1 MSEILYSQIKAFLNE
16 LKPGANGD
24 SFPSVVLI
32 FGDEMLY
39 KTALQ
44 TLLDALIPP
53 EKQAVCYE
61 PMDGIPENVYLAIEN
76 LNTYSFF
83 SDRKVV
89 GFLDTRIFYAK
100 KNAADIL
107 EKTKEACA
115 EKDFKAAAR
124 NFFSLLSLTGL
135 SFDDVRNKSYAGLN
149 IDMDA
154 IGDTAW
160 LDALVDYCAEN
171 PPSSKE
177 SDGSDPLQAL
187 QSAIEKGFPKNHHL
201 ILTTDL
207 IDKRKGLYKLIAEKG
222 LTVDCSVPKGDSW
235 ADRQAQSTLLAEQLK
250 VMLAP
255 TGKSLDKAAF
265 QKLVEM
271 TGFDLRMFSG
281 NLEKLIQYAG
291 DRRTIDEADVE
302 SVLTRTRQDPIYE
315 MTNAV
320 TDRNYDAAAFYLKS
334 LLARGFFP
342 LQIIAGIVNQVRR
355 LLIVKDFL
363 ESAGGKFWQPGLTFD
378 QFKKQFNPTIL
389 PALQAHDAVLIE
401 QLGEWEAQ
409 LHPTSASDPPP
420 VEKKKKKGAV
430 TEKKAAAPTTD
441 LLLVKQSPNPYP
453 LFLTMQKADRFTSAE
468 LIDAI
473 IGMDEANLS
482 LKSSKLPAELILDNM
497 IRKICGINCQ

>member
-1 MSEILYSQIKAFLNE
+1 MPEILYSQFKTYLSE
-16 LKPGANGD
+16 LKSGAPGNLL
-24 SFPSVVLI
+24 PSVALI

-53 EKQAVCYE
+53 EEQAVGYE
-61 PMDGIPENVYLAIEN
+61 PMDGIPENVYSVIEN

-83 SDRKVV
+83 SNRKVV

-100 KNAADIL
+100 KNTSDIL
-107 EKTKEACA
+107 EKTKDAFD
-115 EKDFKAAAR
+115 EKDFKTASR

-135 SFDDVRNKSYAGLN
+135 SFDDVRNKHYAGLN
-149 IDMDA
+149 LDMDA
-154 IGDTAW
+154 LGDTAW

-177 SDGSDPLQAL
+177 TDGSDPLQAL
-187 QSAIEKGFPKNHHL
+187 QSAIEKGFPKGHHL

-207 IDKRKGLYKLIAEKG
+207 VDKRKGLYKLIAEKG
-222 LTVDCSVPKGDSW
+222 LAVDCSVPKGDSW
-235 ADRQAQSTLLAEQLK
+235 ADRQSQNALLAEQMK
-250 VMLAP
+250 DILAP
-255 TGKSLDKAAF
+255 TGKNLDKAAF

-291 DRRTIDEADVE
+291 DRKTIGEADVE
-302 SVLTRTRQDPIYE
+302 SVLSRTRQDPIYE

-320 TDRNYDAAAFYLKS
+320 TDRNYDAAAFFLKS
-334 LLARGFFP
+334 LLLRGFFP
-342 LQIIAGIVNQVRR
+342 LQIIAGIVNQMRR

-363 ESAGGKFWQPGLTFD
+363 ESAGGKFWRPGMTFD
-378 QFKKQFNPTIL
+378 QFKKQFNPVIL
-389 PALQAHDAVLIE
+389 PALQAHDTVLIE
-401 QLGEWEAQ
+401 HLGEWESQ
-409 LHPTSASDPPP
+409 LHPKSASDPPP
-420 VEKKKKKGAV
+420 VEKKKKKGVA

-441 LLLVKQSPNPYP
+441 LLLIKQPANPYP
-453 LFLTMQKADRFTSAE
+453 LFLTMQKADRFSSAE

-473 IGMDEANLS
+473 IDMDEANLS

-497 IRKICGINCQ
+497 IRKICGTSCQ